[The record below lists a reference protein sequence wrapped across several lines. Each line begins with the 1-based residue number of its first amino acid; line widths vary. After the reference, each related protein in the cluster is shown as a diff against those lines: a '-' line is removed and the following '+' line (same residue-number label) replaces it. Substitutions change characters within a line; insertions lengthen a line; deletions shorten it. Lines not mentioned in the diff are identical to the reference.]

1 MDASSTETAGLLRFG
16 AFELDIRSRELHKD
30 GASIRLQ
37 EQPFEILRLMLER
50 PGDVV
55 TRDELQRR
63 LWPDGTFVDFE
74 HSLNAAVKRLRAAL
88 GDDADNPRFVETLP
102 RRGYRFIGKALADRD
117 QAPAGPPRVRLAV
130 LPFTN
135 LSDVATQEYFTDGL
149 TEEMISQLGERCR
162 GRIGVVARWSSM
174 MFKGTSE
181 RAREIGKTLGADYL
195 LEGSVRRQDDRV
207 RITARLIE
215 TAGETHLWAETY
227 ERHLADCLSVQADVA
242 ARIAES
248 LTVELVPGGPPVEH
262 GPITSVTAYQEYL
275 KGRYFWNNWL
285 RPDDEGLEQALARYT
300 EALRI
305 DPDFAP
311 AHAGVACAH
320 VARAL
325 NYRERPR
332 RALETARAAAK
343 RSLEID
349 LRLSEGRLA
358 LADVRRMLE
367 WDWRG
372 AEAGYTEAIA
382 LNPSQENAHRGY
394 ATMLAAQGRHAEAIR
409 EVDRACALDPLCL
422 VVNTSAGYVRYLAGD
437 YEGALAHCRR
447 TTDIDPQYLPAR
459 RLVGMVYLQTGR
471 IENALAVLD
480 AAHAEASH
488 DPLYVASL
496 ANARASAGDAA
507 GAAELLH
514 ALRRLAS
521 RRYVSR
527 YHLALAHVGF
537 GDLDSAFTAL
547 EQAVVDSDPALVYL
561 AVEPR
566 FEPLRSDA
574 RYRRLLD
581 LLGLS

>member
-1 MDASSTETAGLLRFG
+1 MDSATETGQRLRFG
-16 AFELDIRSRELHKD
+16 AFELDVRSRELRKD
-30 GASIRLQ
+30 GSCIRLQ
-37 EQPFEILRLMLER
+37 EQPFEILRVMLER

-55 TRDELQRR
+55 TRDELCKR

-102 RRGYRFIGKALADRD
+102 RRGYRFIGTAALDTE
-117 QAPAGPPRVRLAV
+117 APVGGRPRVRLAV

-135 LSDVATQEYFTDGL
+135 LSDAAGQEYFTDGL
-149 TEEMISQLGERCR
+149 TEEMITQLGERCR

-174 MFKGTSE
+174 VFKGTTE
-181 RAREIGKTLGADYL
+181 RAREIGRALGADYL
-195 LEGSVRRQDDRV
+195 LEGSVRRQGERV

-215 TAGETHLWAETY
+215 AAGETHLWAQTY
-227 ERHLADCLSVQADVA
+227 EHHLTDSLSVQADVA
-242 ARIAES
+242 AHVAES
-248 LTVELVPGGPPVEH
+248 LTMELAPADTAPPRA
-262 GPITSVTAYQEYL
+262 PATSVTADQEYL
-275 KGRYFWNNWL
+275 QGRYFWNNWL
-285 RPDDEGLEQALARYT
+285 RPDDEGLEQALSRYT

-311 AHAGVACAH
+311 ALAGAARVH

-332 RALETARAAAK
+332 NALETARAAAK
-343 RSLEID
+343 RSLE
-349 LRLSEGRLA
+349 LEPRMSEGRLA

-372 AEAGYTEAIA
+372 AEVAYVEAIA

-394 ATMLAAQGRHAEAIR
+394 ATMLAALGRYTEAIR
-409 EVDRACALDPLCL
+409 EIDRAVELDPLCL
-422 VVNTSAGYVRYLAGD
+422 VVGTSAAFVRYLAGD

-459 RLVGMVYLQTGR
+459 RLVGAVYLQMGR
-471 IENALAVLD
+471 TEDAIAVLN

-488 DPLYVASL
+488 DPVYAASL
-496 ANARASAGDAA
+496 SNARALAGDAA
-507 GAAELLH
+507 GAAELVAGLP
-514 ALRRLAS
+514 RLGAGRYLS
-521 RRYVSR
+521 RH
-527 YHLALAHVGF
+527 HLALAHVGI
-537 GDLDSAFTAL
+537 GDWDSAFAAL
-547 EQAVVDSDPALVYL
+547 EQAVVDSDPALIYL

-566 FEPLRSDA
+566 FEPIRSDP
-574 RYRRLLD
+574 RYARLLD